1 MALNPFETHTMLMA
15 VEQLARVPSFLSDRY
30 FPTNDT
36 TDLFSTDD
44 VLAEYREGTKKLAPF
59 VSPRRGGVTITRDGY
74 EMKRFSPANIAPKR
88 TLTIDDLKK
97 KGFGEALYANL
108 TPEQRQLIL
117 LMSDFD
123 DLQSRIRRRREQMSA
138 ETLLTNGCVMKH
150 ITDDPNKP
158 EEFAVQF
165 YTGVDDAIFT
175 PSTDWDEAT
184 ADILADI
191 AAAAGFLTSRGLA
204 ATDLIVGT
212 DVADAILNNEKIL
225 KLLDNRNV
233 QIGGISPEQLP
244 SGATKIARLNCKG
257 KMIDVILYEETYED
271 EEGKTTPFIDP
282 KKAILT
288 APGCG
293 RTIYGAV
300 TQLEQ
305 ADGEFHTYTGKVVPK
320 YTANADSN
328 TREITLTSRPLVVP
342 NNKSPWIVINAIND

>member
-1 MALNPFETHTMLMA
+1 MLNPFETHTMLMA
-15 VEQLARVPSFLSDRY
+15 VEQLVRVPSFLSDRY
-30 FPTNDT
+30 FPTNDA

-44 VLAEYREGTKKLAPF
+44 VLAEYREGNKKLAPF
-59 VSPRRGGVTITRDGY
+59 VSPRRGGVTITREGY
-74 EMKRFSPANIAPKR
+74 EMKRFTPARIAPKR
-88 TLTIDDLKK
+88 TLTIDDLQR

-117 LMSDFD
+117 LMGDFD
-123 DLQSRIRRRREQMSA
+123 DLQSTIRRRIEQMAA
-138 ETLLTNGCVMKH
+138 ETLLTNGCVMKY

-158 EEFAVQF
+158 EEKNVQF
-165 YTGVDDAIFT
+165 DPEQTASLYTPAT
-175 PSTDWDEAT
+175 EWKEET
-184 ADILADI
+184 ADIIADI
-191 AAAAGFLTSRGLA
+191 AAAAGLLTSRGLP

-244 SGATKIARLNCKG
+244 NGATKIARLNCKG
-257 KMIDVILYEETYED
+257 KMVDVILYEETYED
-271 EEGKTTPFIDP
+271 DKGKTTHFIDP

-288 APGCG
+288 APSCG

-305 ADGEFHTYTGKVVPK
+305 SDQQYHTYTGKVVPK

-328 TREITLTSRPLVVP
+328 TREITLTSCPLLIP
-342 NNKSPWIVINAIND
+342 NNKNPWVVINAINA

>member
-123 DLQSRIRRRREQMSA
+123 DLQSRIRRRREQMAA

-184 ADILADI
+184 ADIIADI

-244 SGATKIARLNCKG
+244 SGAT
-257 KMIDVILYEETYED
+257 IDVILYEETYED
-271 EEGKTTPFIDP
+271 EKGKTTPFIDP